1 MANETF
7 QAASPAAMKE
17 LAAATTLA
25 AVLAAYAPAALAYV
39 GPGAGLGMLASLF
52 AMVLAVLATIV
63 GIVLWPIRKFM
74 QRKKRAAGESKQ
86 PTPES
91 DK

>member
-17 LAAATTLA
+17 LAATTALA